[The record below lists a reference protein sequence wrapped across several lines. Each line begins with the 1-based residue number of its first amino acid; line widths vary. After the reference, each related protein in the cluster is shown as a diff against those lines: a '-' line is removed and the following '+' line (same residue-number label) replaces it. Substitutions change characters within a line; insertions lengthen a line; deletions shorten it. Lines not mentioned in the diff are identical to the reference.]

1 MGKTIDSF
9 FKKLPST
16 PLRKSPRKS
25 VVSTPWNQYSLFAH
39 ALRSHT
45 LACVRTFTTHTHA
58 TPNACTLVSHT
69 MQRNVSRSHSL
80 ARVRALTTHTHA
92 TPDCMHNCTVVAHT
106 TRHTPRIQTRTHV
119 CSHSPHTQNLTV
131 RTRELLDAR
140 LAFTHARA
148 CARILHAHT
157 QHLTAC
163 TTAPWQ
169 LTLRD
174 TRLAFTHARNT

>member
-92 TPDCMHNCTVVAHT
+92 TPDCMHNCTLAAHT
-106 TRHTPRIQTRTHV
+106 TRHAPRIHTR
-119 CSHSPHTQNLTV
+119 
-131 RTRELLDAR
+131 
-140 LAFTHARA
+140 
-148 CARILHAHT
+148 T
-157 QHLTAC
+157 QHLTVH
-163 TTAPWQ
+163 APHTFLCRALNSLQ
-169 LTLRD
+169 HPSLLLPPGLRGSNRATERPPTSPSILTKLLGNATSPLHRIKD
-174 TRLAFTHARNT
+174 